1 MRGNP
6 GFVIRDVLYGALVTA
21 VCTALS
27 FILALTGFGRL
38 YYIAVFLPFFM
49 LACLLVAWFLYL
61 KDDGFIP
68 SARTAGIAS
77 SAVSP
82 DSCRSGSHLPDS
94 SFGATGPSGGMQ
106 DRCKVVNPGGAE
118 PAHGGYSAGR
128 PDLSL
133 YAPLGEEL
141 VPGSSGGL
149 HGRRSALEANQ
160 PCGGWSGD
168 GGGTAAARRALLWA
182 AVQLGLL
189 AAALYSWAGVGAGYF
204 NFIPVAP

>member
-1 MRGNP
+1 MKLWSERGRAAKSSP
-6 GFVIRDVLYGALVTA
+6 GTIVREFLYGALVAT

-38 YYIAVFLPFFM
+38 YYVAVFLPFFM

-68 SARTAGIAS
+68 SARASGVTAPAAGRDGSAS
-77 SAVSP
+77 S
-82 DSCRSGSHLPDS
+82 L
-94 SFGATGPSGGMQ
+94 GPSSNGSSSNG
-106 DRCKVVNPGGAE
+106 
-118 PAHGGYSAGR
+118 

-133 YAPLGEEL
+133 FAPRGDEL
-141 VPGSSGGL
+141 VPRKTDDGTV
-149 HGRRSALEANQ
+149 RRAAAPE
-160 PCGGWSGD
+160 
-168 GGGTAAARRALLWA
+168 GGTAGARRALLWA

-204 NFIPVAP
+204 IPVAQ